1 MKKSIRLRAR
11 AFVPALSV
19 LSLASVSAFSQS
31 PNPIAPEI
39 VVTSNRRAITADQA
53 FQSVSLIT
61 REEIEQSGA
70 QSIMDLLSGLPGVSV
85 ARSGGTGKATSV
97 YMRGTTTNQL
107 LVLVNGVRVSA
118 AGTGE
123 FDWNAVLPEQ
133 IEKIEVVRGP
143 LASLYGSD
151 AVGGV
156 IQIFTRQ
163 PQVGVS
169 IAQTLGS
176 YGTRQTDV
184 SLGGGDEWVY
194 GLRMGDKS
202 IEGMQTVVN
211 KANRF
216 GSHQKYVDG
225 TLSRKLD
232 GNNQLRLGLGYGE
245 GYNNDE
251 YGQNL
256 FRSYSGFARVEN
268 ATTQHWNQTLQLSS
282 FGTNLAVPQ
291 GYPPGEFNT
300 DRTALSW
307 LNVVTLPVGVA
318 SLGFETWLDKV
329 TKLDYSNSSNNVSKE
344 LITNAVYGQYATAW
358 NGFDWQLGA
367 RHDQHNVY
375 GEQSTFNAAL
385 GKKITPKLQLMTS
398 YGTAFKAPS
407 ANDLYWPHSVEPN
420 TDVNYQN
427 LSYGA
432 GTCGPN
438 VQTWGAPTPCIYDT
452 IGNATLKPEKS
463 KTAEVG
469 LRYVDG
475 YSLKLN
481 YFETEISDLISW
493 KSSLQGQGDSY
504 GAYYQPQNISAA
516 KIRGME
522 TGVSQRIADW
532 FITAHY
538 TRLLATNEETG
549 LQLDRRPKNSANIAI
564 SKGLQRHKISASI
577 QVASERLDSS
587 GNVRLAGYGL
597 MNLSDLYQIN
607 SEWSVVTRVE
617 NVLDKKYTLATA
629 FGTPYATPGRS
640 AYVTLRYSYK

>member
-1 MKKSIRLRAR
+1 
-11 AFVPALSV
+11 
-19 LSLASVSAFSQS
+19 
-31 PNPIAPEI
+31 
-39 VVTSNRRAITADQA
+39 
-53 FQSVSLIT
+53 
-61 REEIEQSGA
+61 
-70 QSIMDLLSGLPGVSV
+70 
-85 ARSGGTGKATSV
+85 
-97 YMRGTTTNQL
+97 
-107 LVLVNGVRVSA
+107 
-118 AGTGE
+118 
-123 FDWNAVLPEQ
+123 
-133 IEKIEVVRGP
+133 
-143 LASLYGSD
+143 
-151 AVGGV
+151 
-156 IQIFTRQ
+156 
-163 PQVGVS
+163 
-169 IAQTLGS
+169 
-176 YGTRQTDV
+176 
-184 SLGGGDEWVY
+184 
-194 GLRMGDKS
+194 
-202 IEGMQTVVN
+202 
-211 KANRF
+211 
-216 GSHQKYVDG
+216 
-225 TLSRKLD
+225 
-232 GNNQLRLGLGYGE
+232 LRLGIGYGE
-245 GYNNDE
+245 GHNNDE

-256 FRSYSGFARVEN
+256 FRNYSSFARIEH
-268 ATTQHWNQTLQLSS
+268 ATTNNWNQTFQLSS

-307 LNVVTLPVGVA
+307 LNVVNLPVGVA
-318 SLGFETWLDKV
+318 SLGVETWLDKV
-329 TKLDYSNSSNNVSKE
+329 TKLDYLNSSNNVSKE

-420 TDVNYQN
+420 TDANFQN
-427 LSYGA
+427 LSYSG

-438 VQTWGAPTPCIYDT
+438 VQTLGAPTPCIYDT
-452 IGNATLKPEKS
+452 VGNATLKPEKS

-475 YSLKLN
+475 YSLKVN

-516 KIRGME
+516 KISGME
-522 TGVSQRIADW
+522 TGVSQRIDDW
-532 FITAHY
+532 LITAHY
-538 TRLLATNEETG
+538 TRLLATNEDTG

-564 SKGLQRHKISASI
+564 SKGLQRHKVSASL

-597 MNLSDLYQIN
+597 LNVSDLYQIN